1 MSDTYDEWNSRN
13 PINEK
18 ETELE
23 AEQNE
28 IDYLTDELT
37 KSKQRLDYKI
47 WQLQTLAI
55 IGSDFTTYGTITYE
69 QQLQKIEILN
79 QYAKWE
85 HSLNQNKG
93 ISNQK

>member
-1 MSDTYDEWNSRN
+1 MTDTYDEWNSRN

-47 WQLQTLAI
+47 WQLQTLASI
-55 IGSDFTTYGTITYE
+55 ESDLTTYGTITYE
-69 QQLQKIEILN
+69 QQLQKTEILK
-79 QYAKWE
+79 QYK
-85 HSLNQNKG
+85 K
-93 ISNQK
+93 